1 MFGTILCLVILGITF
16 TLFGKMSLNDPD
28 FKDISVT
35 KSDKIW
41 FGIYLAVFAV
51 IIIRLPIY
59 PKLYASIALPLLL
72 ISAYTDKKVKLLYNM
87 VFYILVPVAIILST
101 VQSSIRIQ
109 PTGPEFSFQLCLQTL
124 SVIIFAVILEVFGMY
139 GNGDKGMAIVCGCT
153 WYLLRP
159 DYGSVESLL
168 MECIMLLIAEVIFYA
183 RAIIEKNLD
192 GPIKLK
198 ESRPLGPD
206 LLFATTL
213 VLIGGTFI

>member
-1 MFGTILCLVILGITF
+1 
-16 TLFGKMSLNDPD
+16 
-28 FKDISVT
+28 
-35 KSDKIW
+35 
-41 FGIYLAVFAV
+41 
-51 IIIRLPIY
+51 
-59 PKLYASIALPLLL
+59 
-72 ISAYTDKKVKLLYNM
+72 
-87 VFYILVPVAIILST
+87 
-101 VQSSIRIQ
+101 
-109 PTGPEFSFQLCLQTL
+109 
-124 SVIIFAVILEVFGMY
+124 MY

-206 LLFATTL
+206 LLFATAL
-213 VLIGGTFI
+213 VLIGGTSVSYTHLYSEEIHDLVYRPVYKRGEFFKDPREN